1 MTRSPSLLISEK
13 GMCNHPSTYILDLSG
28 TQVSGFLLLF
38 QVGTDWDAKERLFRN
53 FGGLLGPMDEPVG
66 MQKWGKGPNVTVTV
80 IWVDPVNVIAATYDI
95 LIESTAEFT
104 HYKPPLNLPLRPGVW
119 TVKILHHW
127 VPVAE
132 TKFLVAPLTFSN
144 KQPIKP
150 GEYPQSPCKGESL
163 SPRIPRIPAQHRE
176 GYLSDSKA
184 SPFGVFFL
192 LVYLIELAHL
202 LPVRRGNAICVG
214 IYQPLAHWTA
224 TRFCSYLGQD
234 GD

>member
-1 MTRSPSLLISEK
+1 MSKQLIQGPGFPICKTGVCSPGHRVQGLP
-13 GMCNHPSTYILDLSG
+13 GPPHPSSG
-28 TQVSGFLLLF
+28 PAIPEPVLLF

-132 TKFLVAPLTFSN
+132 SRFLVAPLTFSHG
-144 KQPIKP
+144 QPIKP
-150 GEYPQSPCKGESL
+150 GESRPQCPWGLVGHSPGG
-163 SPRIPRIPAQHRE
+163 Q
-176 GYLSDSKA
+176 GTSDGSWGWGGCI
-184 SPFGVFFL
+184 S
-192 LVYLIELAHL
+192 
-202 LPVRRGNAICVG
+202 
-214 IYQPLAHWTA
+214 
-224 TRFCSYLGQD
+224 
-234 GD
+234 

>member
-1 MTRSPSLLISEK
+1 MEHSHSGPMISRFT
-13 GMCNHPSTYILDLSG
+13 P
-28 TQVSGFLLLF
+28 VF

-80 IWVDPVNVIAATYDI
+80 IWVDPVNIIAATYDI

-132 TKFLVAPLTFSN
+132 TRFLVAPLTFSN
-144 KQPIKP
+144 RQPIKP
-150 GEYPQSPCKGESL
+150 GEYFQDVCGVS
-163 SPRIPRIPAQHRE
+163 IPMQRASQVLHLGRRCC
-176 GYLSDSKA
+176 SD
-184 SPFGVFFL
+184 
-192 LVYLIELAHL
+192 
-202 LPVRRGNAICVG
+202 VG
-214 IYQPLAHWTA
+214 HVGCL
-224 TRFCSYLGQD
+224 
-234 GD
+234 

>member
-1 MTRSPSLLISEK
+1 MGVCSPTSRIV
-13 GMCNHPSTYILDLSG
+13 GLSG
-28 TQVSGFLLLF
+28 TLYPKSGSVIPRLVLFF

-80 IWVDPVNVIAATYDI
+80 IWVDPVNIIAATYDI

-144 KQPIKP
+144 RQPIKP
-150 GEYPQSPCKGESL
+150 GEYS
-163 SPRIPRIPAQHRE
+163 
-176 GYLSDSKA
+176 
-184 SPFGVFFL
+184 
-192 LVYLIELAHL
+192 
-202 LPVRRGNAICVG
+202 
-214 IYQPLAHWTA
+214 
-224 TRFCSYLGQD
+224 
-234 GD
+234 

>member
-1 MTRSPSLLISEK
+1 M
-13 GMCNHPSTYILDLSG
+13 
-28 TQVSGFLLLF
+28 
-38 QVGTDWDAKERLFRN
+38 
-53 FGGLLGPMDEPVG
+53 GPMDEPVG

-150 GEYPQSPCKGESL
+150 GEYPQSPCGGESPFPWT
-163 SPRIPRIPAQHRE
+163 PRIPGPTWSMRLPYRKQSI
-176 GYLSDSKA
+176 L
-184 SPFGVFFL
+184 VFFPFPSCLPYRAGSFPPCTQRPCHLCGCLSVAGPLDCHKTL
-192 LVYLIELAHL
+192 LIFKARWGLI
-202 LPVRRGNAICVG
+202 
-214 IYQPLAHWTA
+214 
-224 TRFCSYLGQD
+224 LGTH
-234 GD
+234 

>member
-1 MTRSPSLLISEK
+1 MISEL
-13 GMCNHPSTYILDLSG
+13 T
-28 TQVSGFLLLF
+28 LLF

-80 IWVDPVNVIAATYDI
+80 VWVDPVNIIAATYDI

-144 KQPIKP
+144 RQPIKP
-150 GEYPQSPCKGESL
+150 GEYFHYFWGVIFHC
-163 SPRIPRIPAQHRE
+163 PRPPGSFTWAGGVAQTWGMWATFE
-176 GYLSDSKA
+176 NSALCSQD
-184 SPFGVFFL
+184 FFL
-192 LVYLIELAHL
+192 LICHTEPSNF
-202 LPVRRGNAICVG
+202 LPVS
-214 IYQPLAHWTA
+214 AH
-224 TRFCSYLGQD
+224 
-234 GD
+234 

>member
-1 MTRSPSLLISEK
+1 
-13 GMCNHPSTYILDLSG
+13 
-28 TQVSGFLLLF
+28 
-38 QVGTDWDAKERLFRN
+38 
-53 FGGLLGPMDEPVG
+53 

-144 KQPIKP
+144 RQPIKP
-150 GEYPQSPCKGESL
+150 GEYSQCLCGERVPPHRLGDNVPSCRACGCFAEEQSLISVL
-163 SPRIPRIPAQHRE
+163 SATC
-176 GYLSDSKA
+176 
-184 SPFGVFFL
+184 
-192 LVYLIELAHL
+192 
-202 LPVRRGNAICVG
+202 LPWKTICF
-214 IYQPLAHWTA
+214 PTHML
-224 TRFCSYLGQD
+224 
-234 GD
+234 

>member
-1 MTRSPSLLISEK
+1 M
-13 GMCNHPSTYILDLSG
+13 GPSTGPATAGLA
-28 TQVSGFLLLF
+28 LLF

-80 IWVDPVNVIAATYDI
+80 VWVDPVNIIAATYDI

-132 TKFLVAPLTFSN
+132 SKFLVAPLTFSN
-144 KQPIKP
+144 RQPIKP
-150 GEYPQSPCKGESL
+150 GECSQCLRGGGPSSRVL
-163 SPRIPRIPAQHRE
+163 
-176 GYLSDSKA
+176 
-184 SPFGVFFL
+184 
-192 LVYLIELAHL
+192 
-202 LPVRRGNAICVG
+202 RRGRRCCSDVG
-214 IYQPLAHWTA
+214 DGGHFHERCSPVPVHFLPLSLEGTL
-224 TRFCSYLGQD
+224 R
-234 GD
+234 